1 MFFAY
6 FFAANK
12 NICTFEKCLKS
23 GIDSQCKMYFVE
35 LPDIGQQKLS
45 FYLAVEEYAARHID
59 VMPLFF
65 YWQVEPTVIFG
76 RNQNIES
83 EVNVEYC
90 KKNNIHLFRRKS
102 GGGCVYADLDNLMLC
117 YIDEGDDVQLTYS
130 NYTTLMNGALRRLGL
145 KVETT
150 GRNDVTIEGKKISG
164 SAFYHI
170 PNGRNIVHSTLL
182 YDTNIDNMVQS
193 ITPPSEKLVAKGVE
207 SVKSR
212 IGLLKDYTSLPFS
225 QIKKELREMFC
236 GDKVYKLNEK
246 DLKEIRNIEQT
257 YLDPQFLYG
266 DRKHW
271 NLKKRG
277 RIEGCGELE
286 IRMSV
291 RNGIISSVEMGG
303 DFFTIGD
310 VGIMCGAMRGK
321 PLDKATLKK
330 VFDEYPPDNYVR
342 GLDAERLL
350 RMMLE

>member
-1 MFFAY
+1 
-6 FFAANK
+6 
-12 NICTFEKCLKS
+12 LKS
-23 GIDSQCKMYFVE
+23 GINSQNKMYFVE

-45 FYLAVEEYAARHID
+45 FYLAVEEYAARYID

-76 RNQNIES
+76 RNQNMES

-90 KKNNIHLFRRKS
+90 KKNNIRLFRRKS

-117 YIDEGDDVQLTYS
+117 YIDEGGDVQLTYS
-130 NYTTLMNGALRRLGL
+130 NYTTLMNGAFRRIGL
-145 KVETT
+145 KTQAT
-150 GRNDVTIEGKKISG
+150 GRNDITIDGKKISG

-182 YDTNIDNMVQS
+182 YDTNIDNMLQS

-212 IGLLKDYTSLPFS
+212 IGFLKDYTSLPLS
-225 QIKKELREMFC
+225 QIKKDLREMFC

-246 DLKEIRNIEQT
+246 DLDEIRKIEQT

-271 NLKKRG
+271 NLKEKR

-286 IRMSV
+286 IRLSV
-291 RNGIISSVEMGG
+291 RNGIISSAEMAG
-303 DFFTIGD
+303 DFFPIGD
-310 VGIMCGAMRGK
+310 VGILCGAMRGK
-321 PLDKATLKK
+321 PLDRAALKK
-330 VFDEYPPDNYVR
+330 VLDEYPPEKYVR
-342 GLDAERLL
+342 GLNAGHLL
-350 RMMLE
+350 QMMTK